1 MDAVKYLRTYREV
14 CNSFDNCQQ
23 CSLGL
28 NLCSDRDI
36 CPKEY
41 VDAVEKWAKEHPQK
55 TRQSEFLKIVPNAY
69 TDADGNIRIY
79 PCAVDEKLRAE
90 KCGTGK
96 CGNKECGECTREYWL
111 EEIE

>member
-36 CPKEY
+36 CPNEY

-55 TRQSEFLKIVPNAY
+55 TRQSILLDFFTNARM
-69 TDADGNIRIY
+69 TNGVVNVY
-79 PCAVDEKLRAE
+79 PCTIDPLV
-90 KCGTGK
+90 
-96 CGNKECGECTREYWL
+96 ECNGGDCDQCRREYWR